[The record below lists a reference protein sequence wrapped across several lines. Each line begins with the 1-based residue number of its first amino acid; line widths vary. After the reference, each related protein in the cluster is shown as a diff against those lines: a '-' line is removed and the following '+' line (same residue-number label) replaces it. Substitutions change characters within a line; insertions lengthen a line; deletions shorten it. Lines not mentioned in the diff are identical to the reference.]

1 MGPEG
6 ETGIKVLFKEKQLS
20 STLFLCIGHG
30 GFIVIVPKVL
40 KDCTHHD
47 FWSIE

>member
-30 GFIVIVPKVL
+30 GFIVIVPKVQNKRL
-40 KDCTHHD
+40 HAP
-47 FWSIE
+47 